1 MKPPRFL
8 GRLVYFFGYPL
19 FRILI
24 RNTVRAYVVV
34 VYNDKILL
42 TKNWLGFQKKWR
54 LAGGGVHAGEDIR
67 LAAQR
72 ELFEEVGLIAD
83 IGELKSLSE
92 DPLKAVFHYQYH
104 LFLYNQDKEQ
114 LVVCD
119 EREIL
124 EAKFV
129 AKQDISG
136 LLLGEEA
143 EMALRLLGWS

>member
-1 MKPPRFL
+1 MKPPKFL
-8 GRLVYFFGYPL
+8 GRLVYFLGYPL

-34 VYNDKILL
+34 VCNDKILL

-54 LAGGGVHAGEDIR
+54 LAGGGVRAGEDIR

-72 ELFEEVGLIAD
+72 ELFEEVGIRVYEA
-83 IGELKSLSE
+83 ELTSLSAR
-92 DPLKAVFHYQYH
+92 PLKATFYYQYH
-104 LFLYNQDKEQ
+104 LFLYNPDKEP
-114 LVVCD
+114 LFVCD

-129 AKQDISG
+129 AKQDTADLI
-136 LLLGEEA
+136 LGEEA
-143 EMALRLLGWS
+143 EMALRLMGWS